1 MEGVYIGEHLNE
13 ETATEKSMGQSR
25 KWAGR
30 CRGISIFIAWV
41 GLICFYIYVRYAG
54 ERAFRVAVLGS
65 GCRQNDV
72 NKRLIFNL
80 RLTSRD

>member
-1 MEGVYIGEHLNE
+1 M
-13 ETATEKSMGQSR
+13 R
-25 KWAGR
+25 KRRLKRVLDKAGN
-30 CRGISIFIAWV
+30 
-41 GLICFYIYVRYAG
+41 GLAVAG
-54 ERAFRVAVLGS
+54 AFLYLCQVCGGRAFRVAVLGS

>member
-1 MEGVYIGEHLNE
+1 MGI
-13 ETATEKSMGQSR
+13 GQSR

-30 CRGISIFIAWV
+30 CRGISIFIALGGDNLFLYLCQV
-41 GLICFYIYVRYAG
+41 CGG
-54 ERAFRVAVLGS
+54 RAFRVAVLGS